1 MSTITSSVPLL
12 ACMVGGNTRIASGKI
27 AWSDSSR
34 KFDVQA
40 FDFSLVNFASSNAT
54 SSWSSPRVDD
64 AISYGDRH
72 GVLSINAL
80 NFKPTEAMSAD
91 WVDNQN
97 FLISNEDVRAMHNQV
112 EEGSARATNDNR
124 YGTNKKAGR
133 RDSLH
138 DHESNKDVHN
148 PGANNAG
155 FGLELL
161 TTTHSSILTQ
171 GVQNV

>member
-1 MSTITSSVPLL
+1 MSTFTSSVPLQ
-12 ACMVGGNTRIASGKI
+12 ARMVGSNTRIASGKI

-40 FDFSLVNFASSNAT
+40 FDFSRVNFASSNAT
-54 SSWSSPRVDD
+54 SSWSSPRIDD

-72 GVLSINAL
+72 GVLGINAL
-80 NFKPTEAMSAD
+80 NFKPVETMSAD
-91 WVDNQN
+91 RVHDQD
-97 FLISNEDVRAMHNQV
+97 FLISDEDVRAMHNQV
-112 EEGSARATNDNR
+112 EEGGACATNNNR
-124 YGTNKKAGR
+124 YATDQKAAR
-133 RDSLH
+133 HDSLH
-138 DHESNKDVHN
+138 DHKGNKDVHN
-148 PGANNAG
+148 PGTNNTG